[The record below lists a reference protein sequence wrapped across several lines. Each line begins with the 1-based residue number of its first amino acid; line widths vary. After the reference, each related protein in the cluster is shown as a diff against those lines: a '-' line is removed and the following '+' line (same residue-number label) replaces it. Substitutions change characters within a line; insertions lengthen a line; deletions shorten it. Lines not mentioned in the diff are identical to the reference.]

1 MTITRI
7 ECIIINV
14 KRRYK
19 PPRKGVKTM
28 ARKKKNGNQNKTVEI
43 LVLITAVLNLIK
55 VLVDIIGKLLE

>member
-1 MTITRI
+1 
-7 ECIIINV
+7 
-14 KRRYK
+14 
-19 PPRKGVKTM
+19 M